1 MAVNFLAQIWGMAL
15 LCMNNDVHMWL
26 LFILYSLKLPFP
38 SKTFPGQVF
47 NYICLGGRKSLSA
60 EQLLPLIL
68 LCLEGNRSAGWLQGG
83 SRDLLRV
90 PRPQCHVPSAELPP
104 KRYSSPLQQ
113 CQQGGDWSPAP
124 EQASADVEE
133 VRDGVLGTDCTKSF
147 SCQHWGRRRDMA
159 AGGRHGPTPHPYPSL
174 EVGTQ
179 GTTQKPKFVHA
190 NRCIIRSSQKNSP
203 FPRKP

>member
-47 NYICLGGRKSLSA
+47 NYVCLGWRKSLSA

-90 PRPQCHVPSAELPP
+90 PHPQCHVPSQRSHLRDIHLLASNVSKVGTGPQLQDRLLQMWGRLGMEYQAQTAP
-104 KRYSSPLQQ
+104 RASSASIGA
-113 CQQGGDWSPAP
+113 GGETW
-124 EQASADVEE
+124 QLADVT
-133 VRDGVLGTDCTKSF
+133 VPHLTHIQALKWAHRAQHRSQNLSMQIGV
-147 SCQHWGRRRDMA
+147 
-159 AGGRHGPTPHPYPSL
+159 
-174 EVGTQ
+174 
-179 GTTQKPKFVHA
+179 
-190 NRCIIRSSQKNSP
+190 
-203 FPRKP
+203 